1 MNISDIRNKDT
12 GGQRGAKPPL
22 CPPSFTY
29 EEKVPSQHDE
39 RDTEPRNYLRFCPH
53 CGSGSFASV
62 NFKEFKCNDCGFDFF
77 VNSAAAVVAVIFD
90 SKGRILLTRRAR
102 NPYKG
107 YLDLPGGFVD
117 PGESA
122 EEALRREIKEELCI
136 DVESA
141 EYLCSHPNEYIF
153 SNYKVRTTDLAFIC
167 QVNGIPTTCADDV
180 SSFAWFS
187 PKDIDLSEIAFGSIR
202 KIVKAAIANT
212 AHGKET

>member
-1 MNISDIRNKDT
+1 MQSRHFAP
-12 GGQRGAKPPL
+12 R
-22 CPPSFTY
+22 FTY
-29 EEKVPSQHDE
+29 EEKVPSPLDE
-39 RDTEPRNYLRFCPH
+39 RETEPRNYLHFCPH
-53 CGSGSFASV
+53 CGSSSFASV
-62 NFKEFKCNDCGFDFF
+62 SFKEFKCNDCGFDFF

-90 SKGRILLTRRAR
+90 GNGRILLTRRAR

-122 EEALRREIKEELCI
+122 EDALRREIKEELCI

-167 QVNGIPTTCADDV
+167 QVKGIPTTCADDV
-180 SSFAWFS
+180 SSFEWVS
-187 PKDIDLSEIAFGSIR
+187 PTDIDLSKIAFGSIR
-202 KIVKAAIANT
+202 KTVKAAIANT